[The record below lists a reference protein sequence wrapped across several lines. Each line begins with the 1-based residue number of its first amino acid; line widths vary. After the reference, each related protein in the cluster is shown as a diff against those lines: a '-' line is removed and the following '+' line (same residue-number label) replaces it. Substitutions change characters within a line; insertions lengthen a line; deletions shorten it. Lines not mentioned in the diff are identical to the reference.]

1 MAPVS
6 PADFSQK
13 IRQLG
18 QLIAT
23 VERGDDA
30 MWQIFLDP
38 ERGIE
43 ERRALA
49 TALAAAESPANQAY
63 RLIRASAQ
71 FISLKKL

>member
-1 MAPVS
+1 M
-6 PADFSQK
+6 
-13 IRQLG
+13 
-18 QLIAT
+18 
-23 VERGDDA
+23 ERGDDA

-63 RLIRASAQ
+63 RLIRASAR
-71 FISLKKL
+71 FIGLKKL